1 MATTQRP
8 LSPHLQ
14 VYRPMYTTV
23 LSILHRISG
32 IALSVSI
39 LLLAGWVVALAAG
52 RDAYGL
58 LLSLYLSPLG
68 RLACAGIIVAFWY
81 HFCAGIRHLVFD
93 TGRGMERAAARR
105 SAAVLVVS
113 VVILSAAT
121 LFAVLH
127 GGGHP

>member
-1 MATTQRP
+1 
-8 LSPHLQ
+8 
-14 VYRPMYTTV
+14 MYTTV
-23 LSILHRISG
+23 LSILHRITGLS
-32 IALSVSI
+32 LSVAI
-39 LLLAGWVVALAAG
+39 LLLAGWVMALAAG

-68 RLACAGIIVAFWY
+68 RLAFAGIIVAFWY

-105 SAAVLVVS
+105 SAAVLVVA